1 MNNDKYSNIEN
12 NEPQQNNEENNEHY
26 INGPLIIKQN
36 PFQRN
41 LPLNIKINDLQKQLN
56 LKENIIKSKEKE
68 INSLK
73 NDKKSLEN
81 EVEKLESKLQE
92 KETEIEEIK
101 KKYSEL
107 EKNHNDYYLK
117 YEGVIN
123 QFDKIGNKNE
133 KLTEK
138 LKDLQNVEKQ
148 NNILEQEN
156 SKLTDLINKGETKI
170 KFLDKSAEEYYD
182 TIIGINSINSIRNEG
197 WEIKYNPERKE
208 IYQKIINEETIKIGV
223 LGLNNVGKSY
233 LLSKIAN
240 TEIPIGYSLETKGI
254 SIKYSQGEK
263 GEEKGIC
270 ILDSAGF
277 ETPLL
282 KNEENPK
289 LKDNN
294 CTNKYEN
301 KEKENENKAQQLEK
315 ENEIF
320 DEMMKFNK
328 EEEEL
333 SKDKAQTERF
343 IEHLIIS
350 LSDMIILVVGKLTR
364 TEQRLIT
371 RIKNMAKNND
381 NRIRSIII
389 VHNLSHYNKKREV
402 ENHINNFLLRS
413 ATFKLLKKTVLG
425 IKNYE
430 DRVYY
435 VEEFDKKSNI
445 EVFHYIM
452 AKEGTEAGNEYNN
465 LTMELIKHQYNS
477 LNQRNGIDIPEQIK
491 KLFCK
496 LSNDIL
502 DEKIE
507 IDQLETID
515 ENKIKLKKVGPNKNK
530 SIIALNNFKIQNAY
544 VDQDGNYL
552 QSKERFEPKY
562 SLYLYRE
569 YQDDDDDDEDF
580 ENYLLLRIEIPGN
593 LKRLTARSTNK
604 DEKYKGIIIKGYKEK
619 DIIPEQ
625 SKKNFVQIYDNR
637 CYEEISYFI
646 ELKGNINLNKN
657 HAIDKTEIYE
667 IQFNKNNR
675 EKYFKKNSKIIE
687 VRDQKKED
695 KIVE

>member
-1 MNNDKYSNIEN
+1 
-12 NEPQQNNEENNEHY
+12 
-26 INGPLIIKQN
+26 
-36 PFQRN
+36 
-41 LPLNIKINDLQKQLN
+41 
-56 LKENIIKSKEKE
+56 
-68 INSLK
+68 
-73 NDKKSLEN
+73 
-81 EVEKLESKLQE
+81 
-92 KETEIEEIK
+92 
-101 KKYSEL
+101 
-107 EKNHNDYYLK
+107 
-117 YEGVIN
+117 
-123 QFDKIGNKNE
+123 
-133 KLTEK
+133 
-138 LKDLQNVEKQ
+138 
-148 NNILEQEN
+148 
-156 SKLTDLINKGETKI
+156 
-170 KFLDKSAEEYYD
+170 
-182 TIIGINSINSIRNEG
+182 
-197 WEIKYNPERKE
+197 
-208 IYQKIINEETIKIGV
+208 
-223 LGLNNVGKSY
+223 
-233 LLSKIAN
+233 
-240 TEIPIGYSLETKGI
+240 
-254 SIKYSQGEK
+254 
-263 GEEKGIC
+263 
-270 ILDSAGF
+270 
-277 ETPLL
+277 
-282 KNEENPK
+282 
-289 LKDNN
+289 
-294 CTNKYEN
+294 
-301 KEKENENKAQQLEK
+301 
-315 ENEIF
+315 
-320 DEMMKFNK
+320 
-328 EEEEL
+328 
-333 SKDKAQTERF
+333 
-343 IEHLIIS
+343 
-350 LSDMIILVVGKLTR
+350 
-364 TEQRLIT
+364 
-371 RIKNMAKNND
+371 MAKNND

-646 ELKGNINLNKN
+646 ELK
-657 HAIDKTEIYE
+657 
-667 IQFNKNNR
+667 
-675 EKYFKKNSKIIE
+675 
-687 VRDQKKED
+687 
-695 KIVE
+695 